1 MPFGDGYMSNE
12 HAIDLCERSQEDFK
26 NLLLN
31 LNKKSSYWCVFDK
44 NCHILEM
51 SDVLPECFFLPKKNE
66 QCFLFKSDVI
76 FLQDEVKSV
85 FKPYEINFD
94 SFFIDDD
101 EYCAMFLTLNNE
113 NYLDLILM
121 DLNNFY
127 YKDNLG
133 NELTIEYAIELL
145 RDVNP
150 FDKISQKDWLI
161 AWLVIHEFTTERISI
176 YLKQKP
182 NSINIAIK
190 RLLGVKK
197 LELFDRDLFKK
208 VARLLG
214 WYNYVPASLIY
225 KNTIKTTVYKNMPL
239 NGTDTV
245 KIFTY
250 SHSNFNL

>member
-1 MPFGDGYMSNE
+1 
-12 HAIDLCERSQEDFK
+12 
-26 NLLLN
+26 
-31 LNKKSSYWCVFDK
+31 
-44 NCHILEM
+44 
-51 SDVLPECFFLPKKNE
+51 
-66 QCFLFKSDVI
+66 
-76 FLQDEVKSV
+76 
-85 FKPYEINFD
+85 
-94 SFFIDDD
+94 
-101 EYCAMFLTLNNE
+101 MFLTLNNE

-161 AWLVIHEFTTERISI
+161 AWLVIHDFTTERISI

-197 LELFDRDLFKK
+197 LELFDRDFFKK

-225 KNTIKTTVYKNMPL
+225 KHTIKTTVYKNIPL